1 VIDAERQENALYFLR
16 VTAVELA
23 LLLVSGLFLYDEL
36 DELQTWTFR
45 AVASL
50 VLLIG
55 CNLVHAY
62 GYYLS
67 YKGRNRQSLY
77 VFWLQFSLIGC
88 LFFTM
93 TKLGVAGALSAFT
106 IARASDFYG
115 LRKGLYVIAGV
126 VALYLLALL
135 LRGWNAKDLLWI
147 VFAVPF
153 YLFVLALS
161 HTFSRERRLRQRTD
175 QLVDELQ
182 AAQVLL
188 AQASRRGER
197 LRIAR
202 DMHDLLGNHMTA
214 LILNLEVATHKNAGR
229 QPHVE
234 QALALARL
242 LLGDLRAA
250 VSDVRES
257 ATLDLHAAMRQ
268 LVANIPRLQVRLDL
282 EDDLEIR
289 DELVGEALLRCT
301 QEALTNTLRHA
312 RARNCSIRLHRTDE
326 GLILDVC
333 DDGRLTGDV
342 VPGSGLKG
350 MQERVRAL
358 SGKLEWSTR
367 DGAFVL
373 RIVLPAESVMP

>member
-1 VIDAERQENALYFLR
+1 MIDDDRGENAPYLLR
-16 VTAVELA
+16 VTATALA
-23 LLLVSGLFLYDEL
+23 LLLASALFFVDEL
-36 DELQTWTFR
+36 GDLQGWTAR
-45 AVASL
+45 AIGSL
-50 VLLIG
+50 ALLTG
-55 CNLVHAY
+55 FNLVHGY
-62 GYYLS
+62 GYYAS
-67 YKGRNRQSLY
+67 WKGRNRQSLHA
-77 VFWLQFSLIGC
+77 FWLQFILIGG

-93 TKLGVAGALSAFT
+93 TELGVAGALAAFS
-106 IARASDFYG
+106 IARASDYYG
-115 LRKGLYVIAGV
+115 LRRGLQVVAGV

-135 LRGWNAKDLLWI
+135 LRGWNANELLWI

-153 YLFVLALS
+153 YLFVLAIS

-175 QLVDELQ
+175 QLVDELR

-202 DMHDLLGNHMTA
+202 DMHDVLGHHMTA
-214 LILNLEVATHKNAGR
+214 LILNLEVAVHKSTES

-242 LLGDLRAA
+242 LLSDLRAA

-268 LVANIPRLQVRLDL
+268 LVANIPRLQVRLDIA
-282 EDDLEIR
+282 DDLGIR
-289 DELVGEALLRCT
+289 DELVGETVLRCT

-312 RARNCSIRLHRTDE
+312 GARHCSIRLYRTDA
-326 GLILDVC
+326 GLTLDVR
-333 DDGRLTGDV
+333 DDGTSRGDV

-350 MQERVRAL
+350 MLERVRAL
-358 SGKLEWSTR
+358 SGKLEWSTQS
-367 DGAFVL
+367 GAFEL
-373 RIVLPAESVMP
+373 RIVLPAEPVAP